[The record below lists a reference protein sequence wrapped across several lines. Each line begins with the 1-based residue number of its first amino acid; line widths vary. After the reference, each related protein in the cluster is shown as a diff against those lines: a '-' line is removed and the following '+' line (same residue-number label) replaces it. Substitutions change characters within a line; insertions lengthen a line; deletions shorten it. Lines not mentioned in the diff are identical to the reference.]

1 MPTCS
6 IARASR
12 GCATAA
18 RCCTPGPSAPHA
30 TREPL
35 QFGAE
40 IYGHAGLEAD
50 LEVLTAGAG
59 LPARPRSVPD
69 LSVDL
74 ADARIVRA
82 LLAGVPRRAPT
93 RWPQVHAALAA
104 KDATELAAAD
114 PRLCPPPVRQGLL
127 ALVQLYGDE
136 SVLDEA
142 EKALPPLPG
151 VRRGADRT

>member
-1 MPTCS
+1 M
-6 IARASR
+6 RVSR
-12 GCATAA
+12 GFAIAA
-18 RCCTPGPSAPHA
+18 RCCTPDPSAPHA

-50 LEVLTAGAG
+50 LEILLLALDCLKA
-59 LPARPRSVPD
+59 ARVPD

-74 ADARIVRA
+74 ADASIVGA
-82 LLAGVPRRAPT
+82 LLSGVSVSAEVLA
-93 RWPQVHAALAA
+93 QVHAALAA
-104 KDATELAAAD
+104 KDATELAALTRAF
-114 PRLCPPPVRQGLL
+114 PAATRQALL

-142 EKALPPLPG
+142 ENCPASPRQ
-151 VRRGADRT
+151 VSTRRYRT